1 VSACNI
7 LSGVAA
13 TWNSLEV
20 AKLVVGVLIPAAIF
34 SASVYIARQTQTYE
48 RWKWVRER
56 IFEVRLQRWNEIAP
70 RLNDLRSFFLLIGP
84 FREIDPPRVI
94 ELKVELDAIVFAN
107 THVFGRSFMTRYE
120 DFMDACFE
128 RWVFANVTLR
138 SSTTIQRRERGRW
151 DDSWNVLFVP
161 EERASEPQV
170 VEDAYQA
177 LLSTFEN
184 LN

>member
-1 VSACNI
+1 M
-7 LSGVAA
+7 

-20 AKLVVGVLIPAAIF
+20 AKLAVGVLIPAAIF
-34 SASVYIARQTQTYE
+34 SASVYITRQTQKYE

-56 IFEVRLQRWNEIAP
+56 IFEVRLQRWSEIAP

-107 THVFGRSFMTRYE
+107 THVFGRSFMTRYGT
-120 DFMDACFE
+120 FMDACFD
-128 RWVFANVTLR
+128 RRVYADMGTLR
-138 SSTTIQRRERGRW
+138 SSIAMQRRERGRW
-151 DDSWNVLFVP
+151 DDSWNALFVP
-161 EERASEPQV
+161 EERAKEKPQV

-177 LLSTFEN
+177 LLSTFEQ